1 MRILLLTAVAMAG
14 LAGQTA
20 KFAIGG
26 RVVLPDDRTQAGMP
40 VRVVRVDKGEDADF
54 TERDSVLTGADGRFQ
69 TKALPQGRYA
79 ICVAVDPG
87 MGVVDPCEW
96 GAAARELNA
105 ASGRNETIR
114 LEAGTRLVFRLTD
127 PERKLRH
134 PRERGGD
141 RTPALVGA
149 FDASGFF
156 HLAKITGVSEDEQV
170 WMLTVPKGRSY
181 TVHVSGAGMTFGGK
195 AQVSDGL
202 SLEGKD
208 LSEMEVK
215 AVVEGKR

>member
-1 MRILLLTAVAMAG
+1 MAAVVISG

-20 KFAIGG
+20 KFAIAG
-26 RVVLPDDRTQAGMP
+26 RVVLPGDRTQAGMP

-54 TERDSVLTGADGRFQ
+54 TERDTVVTGADGRFQ
-69 TKALPQGRYA
+69 TKGLPQGKYS
-79 ICVAVDPG
+79 ICVAVDPS

-96 GAAARELNA
+96 GAVARELNA

-114 LEAGTRLVFRLTD
+114 LEAGTRVVFRLGD

-134 PRERGGD
+134 PRELGGD
-141 RTPALVGA
+141 RALALVGA
-149 FDASGFF
+149 FDANGFF

-170 WMLTVPKGRSY
+170 WMLTVPKGRNY
-181 TVHVSGAGMTFGGK
+181 TLHVSGAGMTFGGK

-202 SLEGKD
+202 TLEGKD
-208 LSEMEVK
+208 MSEMEVK